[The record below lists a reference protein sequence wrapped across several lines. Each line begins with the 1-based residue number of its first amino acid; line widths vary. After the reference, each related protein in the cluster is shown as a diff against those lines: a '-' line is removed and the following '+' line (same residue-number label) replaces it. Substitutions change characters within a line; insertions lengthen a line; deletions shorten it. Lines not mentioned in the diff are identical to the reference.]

1 MTTQIQIALAAID
14 LAKKE
19 IQDALASGRQLTNEE
34 IEFMTTT
41 LAFFREL
48 MDRDNQ
54 VRRST

>member
-19 IQDALASGRQLTNEE
+19 IQDAPASGRQLTNEE

-54 VRRST
+54 ARRST